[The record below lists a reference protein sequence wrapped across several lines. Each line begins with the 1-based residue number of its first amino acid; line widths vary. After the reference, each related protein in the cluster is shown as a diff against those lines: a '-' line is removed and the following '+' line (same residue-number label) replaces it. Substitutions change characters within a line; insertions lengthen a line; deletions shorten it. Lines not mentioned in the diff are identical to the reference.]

1 MTPLSFSAS
10 FLLTMEVV
18 AGCMCWVARPV
29 NEHLPMMSEWTVKGV
44 SEPTV
49 LEGNGNSNTWNLS
62 TDKAKFKLN
71 PSC

>member
-1 MTPLSFSAS
+1 
-10 FLLTMEVV
+10 MEVV

-62 TDKAKFKLN
+62 TDKGKVQT
-71 PSC
+71 